1 MTCIGGRLVGVPLGF
16 KKMAFIA
23 GVQMLQS
30 ITVLS
35 KAQTLKFKR
44 RLHNCVFPAVSHKFV
59 ACDHNYYDHKQ

>member
-1 MTCIGGRLVGVPLGF
+1 MKFLKWILFRHECKQLHVLVDVPLRF

-35 KAQTLKFKR
+35 KTQTLQFKS
-44 RLHNCVFPAVSHKFV
+44 RLHNCIFHCHQS
-59 ACDHNYYDHKQ
+59 